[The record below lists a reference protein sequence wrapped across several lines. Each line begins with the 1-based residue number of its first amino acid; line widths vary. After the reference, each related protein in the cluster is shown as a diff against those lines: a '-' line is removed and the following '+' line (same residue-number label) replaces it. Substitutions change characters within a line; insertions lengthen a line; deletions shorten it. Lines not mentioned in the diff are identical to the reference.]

1 MIFSDDK
8 KTPTCMRSAL
18 HYNWARFQNL
28 FLFSPTD
35 AIQTYFGEEVGL
47 YFAFIT
53 VYTIGRPNP
62 TQIGSP
68 SSKQPTHFQLLQ
80 CSRGLEF
87 GVLFM
92 VSLPYPWKKK
102 RVTSKNYVIWN
113 WSCVQSATVDVHFI
127 QVRTVLESKYQP
139 IRKWVL
145 FEFLV
150 KEKCSASVLL
160 HVFDN
165 NNTGKS
171 SNMT

>member
-1 MIFSDDK
+1 MIKRRQHACDQ
-8 KTPTCMRSAL
+8 
-18 HYNWARFQNL
+18 H
-28 FLFSPTD
+28 
-35 AIQTYFGEEVGL
+35 
-47 YFAFIT
+47 FII
-53 VYTIGRPNP
+53 IGRDFKIFFYFHRRMQFKLILGKKLDFILLLSLFTLSVGQ
-62 TQIGSP
+62 TQPKLGHPIQSN
-68 SSKQPTHFQLLQ
+68 QPIFQLLQ

-127 QVRTVLESKYQP
+127 QVRTVLESKYQS